1 MQARH
6 KFVSGHASAVDAPA
20 HGWHGGRL
28 PVPVEKEKVPLRRP
42 RARTEYRRVRVA
54 RRAKPR
60 ARPGPARRVCE
71 APGVPLMP

>member
-42 RARTEYRRVRVA
+42 RARTEYRR
-54 RRAKPR
+54 PR